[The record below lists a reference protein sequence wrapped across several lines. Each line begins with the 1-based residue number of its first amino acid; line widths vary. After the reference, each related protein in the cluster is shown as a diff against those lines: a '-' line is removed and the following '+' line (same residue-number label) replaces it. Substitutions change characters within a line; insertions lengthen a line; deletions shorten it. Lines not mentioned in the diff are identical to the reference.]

1 MTDPDKTKNARIAP
15 EQQISDLSDCDVS
28 VIVPA
33 YQSAVTIG
41 RAIES
46 VLRQTCRPREL
57 IIIDDGSTDATEK
70 AIDHALADPGEINVI
85 RLQQP
90 NKGAAAAR
98 NLGIGRASGKYLAF
112 LDADDEWHPD
122 KLQQSMSSIVSD
134 NLTMVSHNYWL
145 ERDGKTDWIDCAA
158 RFKEHPDPWIG
169 LYRKGYV
176 ATSTVVVERAI
187 VNQAGGFDETLL
199 NAHDFDLWLRITDM
213 PMVRFTVLEKGPAL
227 CHIIRGSVTSYTS
240 RRLNCGVQV
249 ARRYIS
255 KLSTRSP
262 LHTGNYFYRL
272 AAIHVEAFRAH
283 SRAGNNLAV
292 MVVPLLLG
300 WRVLT
305 APVVLLYPPAEVAGG
320 LQSGSSWSSAEMPT
334 KPPR

>member
-112 LDADDEWHPD
+112 LDADDEWHTA
-122 KLQQSMSSIVSD
+122 SSEYELD
-134 NLTMVSHNYWL
+134 RLGQFD
-145 ERDGKTDWIDCAA
+145 DGFT
-158 RFKEHPDPWIG
+158 
-169 LYRKGYV
+169 
-176 ATSTVVVERAI
+176 
-187 VNQAGGFDETLL
+187 QLL
-199 NAHDFDLWLRITDM
+199 A
-213 PMVRFTVLEKGPAL
+213 
-227 CHIIRGSVTSYTS
+227 
-240 RRLNCGVQV
+240 
-249 ARRYIS
+249 
-255 KLSTRSP
+255 
-262 LHTGNYFYRL
+262 
-272 AAIHVEAFRAH
+272 
-283 SRAGNNLAV
+283 
-292 MVVPLLLG
+292 
-300 WRVLT
+300 
-305 APVVLLYPPAEVAGG
+305 
-320 LQSGSSWSSAEMPT
+320 
-334 KPPR
+334 